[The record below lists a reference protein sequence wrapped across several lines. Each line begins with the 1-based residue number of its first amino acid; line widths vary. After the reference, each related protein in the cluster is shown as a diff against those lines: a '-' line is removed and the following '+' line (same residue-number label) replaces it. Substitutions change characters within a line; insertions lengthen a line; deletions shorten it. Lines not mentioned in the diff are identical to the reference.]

1 MVISRSLYFS
11 LRWRLQSKMV
21 FIFMISINKW
31 NQIVSTIIL
40 TPNLAFYNTFILL
53 LYQRSSII
61 SWYLSQLSVPAS
73 LAISEF
79 DLHQGLE
86 NFASITHLKQLI
98 ARDCLQCEAHL
109 GGWCFKCF
117 KWSFINYILSC
128 FDGSWAFQFGCA
140 FVAK

>member
-1 MVISRSLYFS
+1 VVISRSLYFS
-11 LRWRLQSKMV
+11 LRCRVEWKMV
-21 FIFMISINKW
+21 FIFMISINIW
-31 NQIVSTIIL
+31 NQIVSTIIR
-40 TPNLAFYNTFILL
+40 TPNQASYNTFILL

-61 SWYLSQLSVPAS
+61 SWFLSQLSVPAS

-117 KWSFINYILSC
+117 QWSFINSRLSC
-128 FDGSWAFQFGCA
+128 FNGSWAFQFGCA
-140 FVAK
+140 FDAN